1 MNARRFQHPDT
12 VSQQDTQQEDR
23 REFAA
28 DVIFTDPKTDLAVL
42 EIEVD
47 EPLVEKRYGDHDEK
61 SMVNTMSSSLIIE
74 EDLKEEEAE
83 MEAER
88 WWQLR
93 HRKKGNQDGE
103 ESKDGN
109 LSSNDVSILDPET
122 TVCFVSMD
130 IGMVC
135 FMCCTSCSFFWC
147 TGACPR
153 PVNAGSQQGF

>member
-1 MNARRFQHPDT
+1 MGYAKTTQNGRGIHLRLRARAFIISESPKAPSGT
-12 VSQQDTQQEDR
+12 VIGEHD
-23 REFAA
+23 
-28 DVIFTDPKTDLAVL
+28 
-42 EIEVD
+42 IEVD
-47 EPLVEKRYGDHDEK
+47 EPLVVKRDGDHDDK